1 LRTQP
6 GSGKRAARHRTIRTP
21 PEKFG
26 SRDNHRLH
34 AKAERPVHFYPVR
47 HHNVMADEA
56 GEIGHEIEKEKIL
69 RYALLDLVKSPTHQP
84 PANALIS
91 A

>member
-1 LRTQP
+1 
-6 GSGKRAARHRTIRTP
+6 
-21 PEKFG
+21 
-26 SRDNHRLH
+26 
-34 AKAERPVHFYPVR
+34 
-47 HHNVMADEA
+47 MADEA

-69 RYALLDLVKSPTHQP
+69 RYALLDLAKSPTHQP